1 MEKIAAQVICSTTR
15 CMSPA
20 LPLGVPIFAAGEKRR
35 VSWYYSA
42 AETRVLPQK
51 ERIVEHLRNAA
62 RELNGFL
69 A

>member
-1 MEKIAAQVICSTTR
+1 M
-15 CMSPA
+15 
-20 LPLGVPIFAAGEKRR
+20 PIFAQPGK
-35 VSWYYSA
+35 SA
-42 AETRVLPQK
+42 EYAISISYPAERILPQK